1 MNKARPNLAPRQ
13 NSLPCVVMAA
23 ALALGAGSALL
34 KAAETPSPALVIV
47 DKEGMLAI
55 VDPASRQMVAKV
67 RTGDGPHEVEVSS
80 DGKLAFV
87 SNYGASGPGNSISV
101 IDLVNQKE
109 LHLLDLGVLRRPHGL
124 YFAGGKLYFTCE
136 TNKIIGRY
144 DPAANQVDWLLGTG
158 LNGTHM
164 VQLNKEMNQIYTA
177 NIAGNAIGIFDRTSA
192 LDWTQT
198 VVPVGKGPEGFD
210 VTPDGKELWAA
221 HSQDGGVSII
231 NLFSKTVTHTFSVQ
245 TKRSNRLK
253 FTPDGRLVL
262 ISDLAAG
269 DLVVLDRATRKQL
282 KRMPIG
288 KQVAG
293 ILIEPDSSRAYVAAT
308 GDDNVAIIDLKTL
321 DLVNRIMPGKGPD
334 GMAWAVR

>member
-1 MNKARPNLAPRQ
+1 MTKKRWMSAWAAFACIAP
-13 NSLPCVVMAA
+13 LI
-23 ALALGAGSALL
+23 
-34 KAAETPSPALVIV
+34 AAETPSPALLILN
-47 DKEGMLAI
+47 KEGNVAI
-55 VDPASRQMVAKV
+55 VNPATRQVVAKV
-67 RTGDGPHEVEVSS
+67 RVGDGPHEVEASS

-87 SNYGASGPGNSISV
+87 SNYGASAPGSTISV
-101 IDLVNQKE
+101 IDLVAQKE
-109 LHLLDLGVLRRPHGL
+109 LHRVDLGVLRRPHGL
-124 YFAGGKLYFTCE
+124 WFAGGKLYFTCE

-164 VQLNKEMNQIYTA
+164 IQLNKEMNQIYTA
-177 NIAGNAIGIFDRTSA
+177 NIGGNAIGIFDRTGA

-221 HSQDGGVSII
+221 HSQDGGISVI
-231 NLFSKTVTHTFSVQ
+231 NLFTKTVTHTFNVQ

-269 DLVVLDRATRKQL
+269 DLLVLERATRKEL

-288 KQVAG
+288 KQLAG
-293 ILIEPDSSRAYVAAT
+293 ILIEPDGARAYVAAT
-308 GDDNVAIIDLKTL
+308 GDNNVAVIDLKTL
-321 DLVNRIMPGKGPD
+321 DLVNRIASGAGPD